1 MPVSLANVNI
11 SLQQFQEISSGKY
24 NAGEIRL
31 TGQNS
36 LGKVNNH
43 ISQTGKNRV
52 SLSHEEVLAVKS
64 AFVKACAPAAS
75 GRRSFCASAPS
86 LASRRR
92 RGALWTT
99 RSASAA

>member
-64 AFVKACAPAAS
+64 AFVKAPRRSSSRRGCSKVSPSARCAP
-75 GRRSFCASAPS
+75 
-86 LASRRR
+86 SR
-92 RGALWTT
+92 A
-99 RSASAA
+99 